1 MKLGAAQNTPM
12 AVRTQAPKPTLT
24 TPSLE
29 LNLDSF
35 TPSYHDQVQS
45 EYRLVAGS
53 MLAGTAIGA
62 AAGYGVANTGII
74 PVPPQTLA
82 VFGGVTGAVAGLVTG
97 YVATY
102 FQN

>member
-1 MKLGAAQNTPM
+1 MKLGAAQNTPI
-12 AVRTQAPKPTLT
+12 AVRTQTPKPTVSAPALQLA
-24 TPSLE
+24 P
-29 LNLDSF
+29 DRF

-62 AAGYGVANTGII
+62 AAGYGVASSGII

-102 FQN
+102 FQ